1 MTRYHLDSI
10 DEQELIPGFKV
21 RFVHSDTMT
30 IAYWKIAEG
39 SALPE
44 HSHPHEQIVN
54 VMEGELELVVDG
66 QSLELVA
73 GSVVVLPPDVPHAG
87 RARTDCRVI
96 DVFHPTRDDYR

>member
-1 MTRYHLDSI
+1 MDQYHLDSI
-10 DEQELIPGFKV
+10 DEQELIPGFRV

-54 VMEGELELVVDG
+54 VIDGTLELTVDG
-66 QSLELVA
+66 RPLDLAA
-73 GSVVVLPPDVPHAG
+73 GSVVVLPPNVTHAG
-87 RARTDCRVI
+87 RAVTDCRVI
-96 DVFHPTRDDYR
+96 DVFHPPRDDYR